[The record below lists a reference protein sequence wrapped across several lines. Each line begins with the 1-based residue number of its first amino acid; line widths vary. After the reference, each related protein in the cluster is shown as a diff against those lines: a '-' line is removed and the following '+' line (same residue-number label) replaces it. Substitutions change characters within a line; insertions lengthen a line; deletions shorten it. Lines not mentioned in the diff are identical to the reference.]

1 MPQKLYTSRK
11 GTSVL
16 IEITSYDD
24 IDTRKLMDLYA
35 ESNIENADYFY
46 PDMANKSA
54 ALALV
59 EEGFLNF
66 LKTDFFVRPNSTYY
80 ILEEDGVWVSALRL
94 SLVEKHECSRYYM
107 EALETRPC
115 SRRKGYASKLLNEV
129 IASLK
134 HEGSFILCD
143 CVSKHNEP
151 SLKTHL
157 KCGFQIASTECFD
170 YLQNQA
176 DHHCYGMEYRFI
188 H

>member
-1 MPQKLYTSRK
+1 ML
-11 GTSVL
+11 L
-16 IEITSYDD
+16 EITSYDD
-24 IDTRKLMDLYA
+24 IDTRKLMDLYV
-35 ESNIENADYFY
+35 EGNIENADDFY